1 MRRRAAQYSLLGA
14 VAVLA
19 GYYYLWQARTAT
31 GPFAWRG
38 DKNGY
43 YNLLARGFV
52 SGHLYTPVPVKPELL
67 ALPDPWDPRA
77 PDGLRWQDMVL
88 YGGRYYL
95 YFGAAPA
102 ALLFAPWRL
111 VTGNDLPENFALC
124 ALCFGGFLFSCGAL
138 LRVLDLAD
146 ARPPLWFL
154 GFLFLALAVCQ
165 SAPFLLQRGAV
176 YEVAIA
182 SGYCSVA
189 GGLFFLA
196 RGIGP
201 GARVWHLAAA
211 GVLFGLAVASRPHL
225 LLAGAVALA
234 ALAVYCLRRRSRAFL
249 AFAIAWAGVGAVIAI
264 YNYQR
269 FGNPLEF
276 GFRYQLAGP
285 GQNRVEIAGRN
296 VVPGVYYML
305 LSPPQ
310 FGPVFPW
317 LRMVYRQPF
326 DSAERH
332 PLPPDY
338 FLEPTVG
345 ALWIA
350 PLLLAALLLGA
361 RGEKHAAETRLIAGI
376 ALGTGAAALAFLVS
390 THLMTQR
397 YEVDFLPL
405 LVLAAAAN
413 LALTRRRA
421 MAAVAWVLIAYS
433 TLANLAIAIA
443 GPYDEHLKNRPASYL
458 KLARRFSP
466 VAEHRHLVSPRIDVQ
481 VEARFAPEEYRE
493 PIVTIGQSHYCYF
506 LFVEWTGAGLRIV
519 SKANESQMT
528 YDMAHPGDAGLAIRL
543 RYTPETGLMRV
554 DVGGREAIVHPVGM
568 LIASPSQVAIGENFA
583 EMGLTARRFTR
594 QLRVISKTVEER
606 R

>member
-1 MRRRAAQYSLLGA
+1 MRRPTAPYFLLGA
-14 VAVLA
+14 VAALA

-38 DKNGY
+38 DQNGH

-67 ALPDPWDPRA
+67 ALPDPWDPRVA
-77 PDGLRWQDMVL
+77 DELRWQDMVL
-88 YGGRYYL
+88 YNGRYYL

-102 ALLFAPWRL
+102 ALLFAPWRA

-124 ALCFGGFLFSCGAL
+124 VLCFAGFLFSCCVL
-138 LRVLDLAD
+138 LRVLELAQ
-146 ARPPLWFL
+146 ARPPLWL
-154 GFLFLALAVCQ
+154 RGFLFLALAVCQ
-165 SAPFLLQRGAV
+165 SAPFLFQRGAV

-201 GARVWHLAAA
+201 GARVWNLAAA
-211 GVLFGLAVASRPHL
+211 GVMFGLAVASRPHL

-234 ALAVYCLRRRSRAFL
+234 ALAVYQLRRKSRGFL
-249 AFAIAWAGVGAVIAI
+249 AFAMAWVAVGGCIAV
-264 YNYQR
+264 YNYER

-285 GQNRVEIAGRN
+285 GQNRVEIAARN
-296 VVPGVYYML
+296 VLPGVYYL
-305 LSPPQ
+305 LLARPEIE
-310 FGPVFPW
+310 PVFPW
-317 LRMVYRQPF
+317 MRMVYRHPF

-332 PLPPDY
+332 PLPADF

-350 PLLLAALLLGA
+350 PFLLAAVLVGR
-361 RGEKHAAETRLIAGI
+361 RGEKHAAETRLISGI
-376 ALGTGAAALAFLVS
+376 ALGAGAATLGFLVS

-397 YEVDFLPL
+397 YEVDFLPM
-405 LVLAAAAN
+405 LVLAGAVNVALTKRRAVAAA
-413 LALTRRRA
+413 AC
-421 MAAVAWVLIAYS
+421 VLIAYS
-433 TLANLAIAIA
+433 TVANLAIAVA

-458 KLARRFSP
+458 RLERRFSP
-466 VAEHRHLVSPRIDVQ
+466 LAEHRRLVSPRIDVE
-481 VEARFAPEEYRE
+481 VEARFAPAAYRE

-506 LFVEWTGAGLRIV
+506 LFVEWSGGGLRIV
-519 SKANESQMT
+519 SKTNESQET
-528 YDMAHPGDAGLAIRL
+528 YDMAHPGNSGVPIRL
-543 RYTPETGLMRV
+543 RYEPESGTMRV
-554 DVGGREAIVHPVGM
+554 EVGGREAIVHRVGM
-568 LIASPSQVAIGENFA
+568 LIAAPSQVKVGENYA
-583 EMGLTARRFTR
+583 DMGLTARRFTGS
-594 QLRVISKTVEER
+594 LRVISKTVEER